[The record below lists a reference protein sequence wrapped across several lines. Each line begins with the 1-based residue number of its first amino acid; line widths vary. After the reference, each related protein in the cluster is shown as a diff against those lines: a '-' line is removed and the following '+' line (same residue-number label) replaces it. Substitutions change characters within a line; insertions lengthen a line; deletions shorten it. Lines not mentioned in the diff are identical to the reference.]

1 MFIGI
6 GLFNLLNLLYHF
18 FMIRLLPPVD
28 YGHLN
33 TLMAL
38 LMIFSV
44 PASTVQ
50 TTITKFVSSYEV
62 QRKYDQVRRML
73 RHLLFLV
80 TLFAVCI
87 FLLIILGSSFLTSF
101 FQISSR
107 KLILLLGI
115 LLLLNMVTQ
124 VPVGG
129 LQGLQRFGW
138 LTLNYITNGGTKF
151 ILGILF
157 VLLGWGVLG
166 AMGAI
171 VISYFISTFLSLLV
185 LKIYVSKLKGP
196 PLQEQKEEESEASYV
211 SEVARY
217 FFHVGVTLLCYM
229 ILTNIDLILVKHFFT
244 PIEAGHY
251 SIAQMVGKIVLFLP
265 IPVLTVMFPKLT
277 SSQGQEERRLPVLT
291 KSLLIAAL
299 LCSVAVI
306 TGLIFPSLIIRVL
319 SGKEYPDCI
328 PLVRFF
334 CISMS
339 FFALILILIYY
350 HLSSHRRSFLYSLF
364 LLTSAQIVLIGLFHE
379 TLSQVLIIVGGV
391 GFCLF
396 LVNLYLA
403 YHSGSRKGK
412 VL

>member
-6 GLFNLLNLLYHF
+6 SLFNLLNLFYHF

-38 LMIFSV
+38 LMVFSV

-73 RHLLFLV
+73 RHLLSLV

-87 FLLIILGSSFLTSF
+87 FLIIVLGSSFLTSF
-101 FQISSR
+101 FQISSQ

-185 LKIYVSKLKGP
+185 LKVYVSKLKGP
-196 PLQEQKEEESEASYV
+196 PFQEQKGEESEPSYV

-217 FFHVGVTLLCYM
+217 FFHVGVALLCYM
-229 ILTNIDLILVKHFFT
+229 VLTNIDLILVKHFFT
-244 PIEAGHY
+244 PIEAGYY
-251 SIAQMVGKIVLFLP
+251 SIAQMVGKIILFLP

-277 SSQGQEERRLPVLT
+277 SWQGQEERRLPILK

-299 LCSVAVI
+299 LCGVAVI
-306 TGLIFPSLIIRVL
+306 IGLIFPSLIIRVL
-319 SGKEYPDCI
+319 SGREYPKCI

-350 HLSSHRRSFLYSLF
+350 HLSSHRRSFLFSLF
-364 LLTSAQIVLIGLFHE
+364 LLTLAQIVLIVLFHE

-403 YHSGSRKGK
+403 YHSGNRKGEAS
-412 VL
+412 